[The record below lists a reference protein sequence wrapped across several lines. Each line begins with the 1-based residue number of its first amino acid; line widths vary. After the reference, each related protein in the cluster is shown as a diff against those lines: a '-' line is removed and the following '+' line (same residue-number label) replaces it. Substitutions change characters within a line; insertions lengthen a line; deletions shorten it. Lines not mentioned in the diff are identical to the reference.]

1 MGRRA
6 RGAVPDLIEALDDP
20 EADVVVQAVS
30 ALGEIGP
37 GAEAAVPK
45 LVEALDHPKPDVVRE
60 AVSALGK
67 MGPGAAAAVP
77 KLVELGK
84 QKRYREPVRRA
95 LRGIRRGK

>member
-20 EADVVVQAVS
+20 EAGVVRKAVW

-45 LVEALDHPKPDVVRE
+45 LIEPPSRSWSSWESRSGIANPSGGRSGE
-60 AVSALGK
+60 SAAGSDYAYA
-67 MGPGAAAAVP
+67 P
-77 KLVELGK
+77 
-84 QKRYREPVRRA
+84 
-95 LRGIRRGK
+95 